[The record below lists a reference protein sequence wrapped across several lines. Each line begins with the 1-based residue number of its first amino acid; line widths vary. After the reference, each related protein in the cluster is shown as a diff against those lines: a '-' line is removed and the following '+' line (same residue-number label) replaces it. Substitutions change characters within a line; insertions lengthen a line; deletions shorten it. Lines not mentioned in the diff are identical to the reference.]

1 MRPSTKAA
9 CAKRLSRIEGQ
20 VRGISRMI
28 EQDRYCLEVLGQL
41 HAVRAA
47 LRAVED
53 VLLGDHVAH
62 CVENAVASGDT
73 STRRE
78 KVDELLEIL
87 ARQRD

>member
-1 MRPSTKAA
+1 MQPSAKSS
-9 CAKRLSRIEGQ
+9 CARRLNRIEGQ
-20 VRGISRMI
+20 IRGIGRMI
-28 EQDRYCLEVLGQL
+28 EEDRYCLEILGQL

-47 LRAVED
+47 VQAVEHV
-53 VLLGDHVAH
+53 VLADHITH

>member
-1 MRPSTKAA
+1 MQPSTKAA
-9 CAKRLSRIEGQ
+9 CARRLSRIEGQ

-62 CVENAVASGDT
+62 CVENAVASGDAG
-73 STRRE
+73 TRRE
-78 KVDELLEIL
+78 QVDELLEIL
-87 ARQRD
+87 VRQRD